1 MNLAP
6 SDWKVRVQ
14 AAFPHPWDP
23 INECLIAANM
33 DSISHGTYVPKADP
47 LHIDDVDIM
56 MAVVP
61 PPEAILGLK
70 EFEHWVWHKDELDV
84 VSHTR
89 SRSSPSC

>member
-6 SDWKVRVQ
+6 ADWKVRVQ

-23 INECLIAANM
+23 IRECLIAANM
-33 DSISHGTYVPKADP
+33 GSISHGTYVPKADP

-61 PPEAILGLK
+61 PPEAVLGLK
-70 EFEHWVWHKDELDV
+70 EFEHWVWLKDELDV
-84 VSHTR
+84 VPTR